1 MRGARDRRLLLAA
14 ALLRSLATGMIGPL
28 LGFYLAGL
36 SYDERTIGFLVSA
49 GLSGAA
55 VATASVTLLG
65 DTLARR
71 TALLGV
77 TALSLVGGTAAALAS
92 GPWLV
97 GAAAFVGMLNGMGRD
112 RGASLVIEQAMLPET
127 TSQAA
132 RTRAFAWYSVMQD
145 GGAALGSL
153 LSGLPGLLR
162 TSAAMEPLPALRAS
176 MGFYLAL
183 VAIGAVPYLLL
194 SRDVAAPRASAG
206 LRISRR
212 SRDILVKIC
221 ALFAID
227 SVAGGF
233 LTATFLALFFRARF
247 AADERTIAVL
257 FFARSVLNALSHLG
271 AAWIA
276 RRIGLV
282 NTMVFT
288 HMPSSLFLVTVT
300 IAPNFAVAAALFLV
314 REALVEMDVPT
325 RTSYVMAVVHR
336 DERTLASGLTHLV
349 RMGGWAVAPAVA
361 GLVAG
366 SAESLAAP
374 LWIGAGMKI
383 AYDVLL
389 YAAFRKVSPREER

>member
-1 MRGARDRRLLLAA
+1 VRGARDRRLLLAA